1 MNVLLVRHGE
11 TSWNRE
17 GRYQGRTDIPL
28 SADGVMQVQRLGE
41 RLRNIALARVIA
53 SPLGRARATAEAIV
67 GSRELV
73 RDARAWS
80 SAIEDDELRDV
91 STLDHAGVR
100 DASGIEIDPGLLEIS
115 HGQWEGQLASEVEL
129 SHAEMFG
136 VWRSSPG
143 RDAHAGPGAETL
155 GDVEE
160 RAWPVLE
167 RLCASLGA
175 NDTGMIVAHD
185 AVNRVLLCRVLGLP
199 LERVWKFRQAPAA
212 LNILSGPSLA
222 ELQVVRL
229 NDSEHSTPFIDNA
242 QHRAL

>member
-11 TSWNRE
+11 TPWNRE

-28 SADGVMQVQRLGE
+28 SADGVAQVQRLGA
-41 RLRNIALARVIA
+41 RLKDVQIARAIA
-53 SPLGRARATAEAIV
+53 SPLLRAQATAEAIYR
-67 GSRELV
+67 GTLEL
-73 RDARAWS
+73 DQ
-80 SAIEDDELRDV
+80 
-91 STLDHAGVR
+91 
-100 DASGIEIDPGLLEIS
+100 GLLEIS
-115 HGQWEGQLASEVEL
+115 HGEWEGKLATEVEL

-136 VWRSSPG
+136 VWRTAPG
-143 RDAHAGPGAETL
+143 RDALAGPGAESL
-155 GDVEE
+155 GDVEA

-167 RLCASLGA
+167 RLCARLA
-175 NDTGMIVAHD
+175 AHDTGLIVAHD

-212 LNILSGPSLA
+212 LNILSGASLA